1 MATRYYTGYKKGE
14 YKSYDAYYR
23 GYADI
28 TLNSGS
34 TDDKYGIYIGNVGIG
49 KKAGVSTQW
58 SSGRVRKTTVTVDG
72 TSYTKSASGAIKW
85 QYDDGTHD
93 KNIGSVGST
102 KYITKGTTSKTI
114 SLKVYSAYCEG
125 HSSYAWYFTV
135 SKTWSIT
142 IPAKS
147 VTVTYNANGG
157 SNAPSSVKQTCDK
170 AFSLGGGCTRTN
182 YNFKGWATSANA
194 TSATYSVGQS
204 VKFTSNTTLYAVWER
219 AFQAPSITDLKAYRV
234 SNDADGATP
243 DVSNPGTRG
252 FCRFKL
258 SGGYNYQ
265 TNADGY
271 IKTNPSV
278 IFGTTDITSVYD
290 EASGYYYAYTDAE
303 AIEQTATCSITV
315 KGTAQMVD
323 ADDVT
328 LDYSNGTFISTE
340 IYVWDAYS
348 QGGITSFAVGGLADS
363 ENSKFDIYM
372 DSEFKKSATF
382 DSDNYHDGMV
392 YYNGKE
398 VEIGKYYSNGVLTS
412 STSDLNITI
421 PLGCRLAPNNRTIKS
436 IQVGLLVRASNS
448 NGTGMYIVKSTSGGY
463 SPQTFNSN
471 ANTSF
476 YNGAN
481 ANKTVTPAMW
491 VSKISSDGTILFL
504 EIKSNEDYF
513 FSGSSTNNG
522 YINNNALSVT
532 VEDLILTL
540 E

>member
-1 MATRYYTGYKKGE
+1 MATRYYTDYKKGE

-114 SLKVYSAYCEG
+114 SLKVYAAYCEG

-234 SNDADGATP
+234 SNDAEGATP

-278 IFGTTDITSVYD
+278 IFGTTDITSNYD

-348 QGGITSFAVGGLADS
+348 QNGITSFAVGGLADS
-363 ENSKFDIYM
+363 ENSKFDCYM
-372 DSEFKKSATF
+372 NAEFK
-382 DSDNYHDGMV
+382 SDNYHYGES
-392 YYNGKE
+392 YYEGKT
-398 VEIGKYYSNGVLTS
+398 VKVGNYYSGGVFS
-412 STSDLNITI
+412 SSSSSITFTV
-421 PLGCRLAPNNRTIKS
+421 PLGCRLAPNNRTIDNV
-436 IQVGLLVRASNS
+436 QLDLAVRASNS
-448 NGTGMYIVKSTSGGY
+448 NGTGLYVFKSSSGGY
-463 SPQTFNSN
+463 SPQTINSN
-471 ANTSF
+471 ANSSF

-481 ANKTVTPAMW
+481 TNKTLTPSMW
-491 VSKISSDGTILFL
+491 NTYITSDGAMLYICIENTA
-504 EIKSNEDYF
+504 ESYF
-513 FSGSSTNNG
+513 YSGNSTNNS
-522 YINNNALSVT
+522 YTNNNAISLSVLNF
-532 VEDLILTL
+532 VLTL
-540 E
+540 A